1 MQPVLEKPMSVFV
14 AHPNKNS
21 ILVGLNMNSRGDRPG
36 YDLGRLKLFLA
47 V

>member
-21 ILVGLNMNSRGDRPG
+21 VLVGLNMNSRRDRPG
-36 YDLGRLKLFLA
+36 YDLGRLEVLPA